1 MTERDS
7 SLSELEFTER
17 ITGNP
22 IHAFNMVKRF
32 AIDWKLIEK
41 DLQQQN
47 TDWQDMV
54 FELKKRRL
62 KTVQLKEQDLHQSA
76 QVY

>member
-1 MTERDS
+1 MMERHS
-7 SLSELEFTER
+7 SRSELEFTER
-17 ITGNP
+17 IIGNP

-32 AIDWKLIEK
+32 AVDWKKIEK
-41 DLQQQN
+41 DLEQQN
-47 TDWQDMV
+47 TEWKDTA
-54 FELKKRRL
+54 FKLKKRRL